1 MNHSQ
6 IKRFIQRASDQF
18 LMRDNPCS
26 SFLSEKDRPLTASLS
41 SQSSC
46 YLYGVNFL
54 EQCFKYMNP
63 QGKIEKHTKDG
74 NFIKAGEKVLS
85 FSARPQEVLEFKQLA
100 LYILSKLSSIA
111 DLSYRYKFS
120 LANSKSVLS
129 EPRFYNPHFS
139 FLEKEAVLMMGAHIH
154 KRFFR
159 KDIRIE
165 KEHIDLQGS
174 LTPLVNTLVE
184 ALSPTVKIEVFPR
197 NLEEV
202 NEASRLGVDLI
213 VLKDFSFSE
222 IKMAQNINR
231 RNSYLE
237 ITGDLELEET
247 KKLGELKIDFISSDL
262 MIKKAGFL
270 PFSFQ
275 LERSS
280 L

>member
-1 MNHSQ
+1 
-6 IKRFIQRASDQF
+6 
-18 LMRDNPCS
+18 
-26 SFLSEKDRPLTASLS
+26 
-41 SQSSC
+41 
-46 YLYGVNFL
+46 
-54 EQCFKYMNP
+54 MNP

-111 DLSYRYKFS
+111 DLSYRYNFS